1 MTDSTFPGATPRLAD
16 ERDCLELAAAIG
28 ESVESYD
35 SDYLLEVIIPHLQ
48 PVIGEI
54 DALRAERD
62 ALKDEVQRL
71 QDELTGT
78 NEGVNDLANLRNS
91 AEEALNDIAHFCGEG
106 HVEHGEW
113 DFTKSAAEIM
123 EEWKKDRAER
133 DALKAEVQRLR
144 DWVMSVS
151 NSVNIDPDHAP
162 SVLMMIS
169 NEAAELLAASALK

>member
-1 MTDSTFPGATPRLAD
+1 LAD

-113 DFTKSAAEIM
+113 DFKKSAAEIM

-133 DALKAEVQRLR
+133 DALKDEVQRLR
-144 DWVMSVS
+144 E
-151 NSVNIDPDHAP
+151 AG
-162 SVLMMIS
+162 
-169 NEAAELLAASALK
+169 EAAKEAIQKLTSIALFTNSFKASSDIRVIAESALHKLTAPLRVP